1 MKMYSIRL
9 LLMLWFIPYSLF
21 AEENKVD
28 IDEQNHVNRAVD
40 KLNSYIAKENSS
52 VDDFVALH
60 VYTPN
65 ELNAWI
71 ETGSQLSIIKEMYG
85 CQFSEDIRNRAEK
98 GMAVAYEFM
107 YGDMLLSGTCVDKD
121 VNLGIYY
128 ITKSSWQAY
137 PAAMRRLAFYY
148 EIGRYVVQ
156 DKKKAE
162 VLMREAAVMGFL
174 PAKIDWVAMLLR
186 NIGSPKD
193 YVQAYSM
200 LHHSIFSTPVQ
211 KRTSERYLEMLAERM
226 PQYAIDNA
234 KYTYVNH

>member
-1 MKMYSIRL
+1 
-9 LLMLWFIPYSLF
+9 
-21 AEENKVD
+21 
-28 IDEQNHVNRAVD
+28 
-40 KLNSYIAKENSS
+40 
-52 VDDFVALH
+52 
-60 VYTPN
+60 
-65 ELNAWI
+65 
-71 ETGSQLSIIKEMYG
+71 MYG
-85 CQFSEDIRNRAEK
+85 E
-98 GMAVAYEFM
+98 
-107 YGDMLLSGTCVDKD
+107 MLLSGTCVDKD

-128 ITKSSWQAY
+128 ITKSTWQAY
-137 PAAMRRLAFYY
+137 PAAMRRLALYY

-174 PAKIDWVAMLLR
+174 PAIIDWVAMLLR